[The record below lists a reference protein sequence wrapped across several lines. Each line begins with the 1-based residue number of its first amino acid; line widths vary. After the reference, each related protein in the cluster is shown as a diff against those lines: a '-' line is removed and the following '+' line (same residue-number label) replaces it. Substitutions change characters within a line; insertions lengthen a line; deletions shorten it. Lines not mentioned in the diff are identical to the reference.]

1 MDGVELWRMTLA
13 VDDIDTMAAFYDD
26 VFGCRFEAVPAFGT
40 TLFRGRLGGLVLV
53 LCPNSLARIQA
64 EQSRHQLHLVVDNVS
79 NFADRA
85 EECGGRAELYTR
97 AGGELVA
104 VITDPEGNSI
114 ELMRA

>member
-1 MDGVELWRMTLA
+1 MEGVALWRMTLA
-13 VDDIDTMAAFYDD
+13 VNDLDTMAAFYDD
-26 VFGCRFEAVPAFGT
+26 VFGCRFEAFPAFGT
-40 TLFRGRLGGLVLV
+40 ILYRGRMGGIVLV
-53 LCPNSLARIQA
+53 LCPNSLARIHA

-79 NFADRA
+79 DFADRA

-114 ELMRA
+114 ELMRG